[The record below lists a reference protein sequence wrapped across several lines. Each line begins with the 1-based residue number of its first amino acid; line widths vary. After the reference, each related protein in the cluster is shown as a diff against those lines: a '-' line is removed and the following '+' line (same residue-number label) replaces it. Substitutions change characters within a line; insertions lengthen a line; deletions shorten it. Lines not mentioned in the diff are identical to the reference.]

1 MEQLLASARVVP
13 VIRGATALATA
24 HRLLGSGMTV
34 IELTTTTPSWEA
46 VLAAVRREHPGATL
60 GVGTVTTATDALA
73 AMDSGADFLVS
84 PWLAPAV
91 REVARVPFIEGGFT
105 PAEVAA
111 AAGRGIAKLFP
122 AHVGGPAYL
131 RSLLA
136 VMPGAKI
143 MPTGGIKLA
152 EVQTWLD
159 AGALAVGIGSAA
171 WDSP

>member
-1 MEQLLASARVVP
+1 M
-13 VIRGATALATA
+13 
-24 HRLLGSGMTV
+24 
-34 IELTTTTPSWEA
+34 
-46 VLAAVRREHPGATL
+46 
-60 GVGTVTTATDALA
+60 
-73 AMDSGADFLVS
+73 
-84 PWLAPAV
+84 
-91 REVARVPFIEGGFT
+91 REVARIPFIEGGFT

-143 MPTGGIKLA
+143 MPTGGIPLA
-152 EVQTWLD
+152 HVQSWLD

-171 WDSP
+171 WDSTHDV